1 MKATWSFFFRS
12 QPSQSTRP
20 RSRHETRRRLT
31 LVATPAGHSVKAR
44 VVKSREEGAGG
55 RAQESPQPHSP
66 QPWQGPTHLLVC
78 VPSGGCPGRGDRD
91 KRLGTMHGGEDT
103 TVLAEPPPPGSTHS
117 HLRTPNLHTPQQRA
131 QRGTHPRDGC
141 FASQLRQDMKS
152 CMSPTDTPPGT
163 PP

>member
-31 LVATPAGHSVKAR
+31 LVATPAGDSVKAR

-78 VPSGGCPGRGDRD
+78 VPSGGCPGWGDRD

-103 TVLAEPPPPGSTHS
+103 TVLAELPHRQHPQPLKDPQLSHPAAVSSEGNPPQGWVFCLPAQAGHEV
-117 HLRTPNLHTPQQRA
+117 LHVP
-131 QRGTHPRDGC
+131 H
-141 FASQLRQDMKS
+141 
-152 CMSPTDTPPGT
+152 
-163 PP
+163 